1 MIQSS
6 AETKNTLC
14 HGHGSASPISD
25 MSFPVI
31 GRGHRSQSHG
41 TWTERG
47 TSTVAVAAAAGR
59 RLTLKAGRRPRSP
72 DVRRMARG
80 PDGGEIE
87 LYAGLTADTG
97 RCQTAGTGGDGVT
110 IARHALRRHGV
121 SAARQH
127 NLNTPC

>member
-1 MIQSS
+1 MD
-6 AETKNTLC
+6 
-14 HGHGSASPISD
+14 G
-25 MSFPVI
+25 
-31 GRGHRSQSHG
+31 
-41 TWTERG
+41 G
-47 TSTVAVAAAAGR
+47 TSTVTAVAAAGR

-87 LYAGLTADTG
+87 PSAGLTADTDH
-97 RCQTAGTGGDGVT
+97 CQTAGTSGDGFT

-127 NLNTPC
+127 ILKTPC